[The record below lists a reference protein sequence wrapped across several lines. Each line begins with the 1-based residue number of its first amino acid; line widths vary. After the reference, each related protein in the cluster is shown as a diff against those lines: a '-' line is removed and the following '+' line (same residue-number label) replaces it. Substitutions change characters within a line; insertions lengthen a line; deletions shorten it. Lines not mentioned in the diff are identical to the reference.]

1 MRQNRLAHCAVAVGL
16 LILLAARASAQSR
29 TDSPKI
35 LIHTSMGDFVVELW
49 PEAAPKTVANFL
61 AFAEGKGEFSGI
73 VGPKKPAKPSKPY
86 YDGLIFHR
94 VIKDF
99 MIQGGCPQGNG
110 TGGPGFRF
118 VDEINGKALGLDQK
132 KVLTNGQPH
141 PWLGVRTQADWQRN
155 VLRHAVKSLG
165 IDPSDAKERK
175 KRQDEIQKKL
185 DTLDLLELYQL
196 QGYRYNDKLEA
207 KALKKG
213 VLAMANSGAN
223 TNGSQ
228 FFLNLIDTPWL
239 TGKHTV
245 FGHVVQGMDVLEKIG
260 KVRVGA
266 GSKPL
271 KDVKILTIR
280 RVD

>member
-1 MRQNRLAHCAVAVGL
+1 M
-16 LILLAARASAQSR
+16 
-29 TDSPKI
+29 
-35 LIHTSMGDFVVELW
+35 
-49 PEAAPKTVANFL
+49 
-61 AFAEGKGEFSGI
+61 
-73 VGPKKPAKPSKPY
+73 
-86 YDGLIFHR
+86 
-94 VIKDF
+94 
-99 MIQGGCPQGNG
+99 
-110 TGGPGFRF
+110 
-118 VDEINGKALGLDQK
+118 DQK

-155 VLRHAVKSLG
+155 VLRHTVKSLG
-165 IDPSDAKERK
+165 IDPSDAKEQK

-185 DTLDLLELYQL
+185 DSLDLLELYQL

-228 FFLNLIDTPWL
+228 FFINLIDTPWL

-266 GSKPL
+266 GFKPR